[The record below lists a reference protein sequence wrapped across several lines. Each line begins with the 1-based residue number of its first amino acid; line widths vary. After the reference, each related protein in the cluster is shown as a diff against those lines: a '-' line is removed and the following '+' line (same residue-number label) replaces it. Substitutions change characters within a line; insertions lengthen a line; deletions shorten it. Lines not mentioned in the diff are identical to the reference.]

1 MLFNYL
7 YEWGNLLPDSPQ
19 EDIRNEWLFNFGAFG
34 KYQGMWFPCTVQ
46 RQTTVGNPYEVSVNP
61 VATAGYSLYPA
72 SPIPVS
78 EMDVLY
84 SVFPTGLS
92 LEQYVWNSLR
102 RKAVT
107 DEMLNAALKRA
118 LNTELI
124 TSPKRLMQA
133 IKKAVNRGSKT
144 ETYVLNDVLKD
155 QVQVI
160 NLPQT
165 ADILEKLWNSN
176 DWAIQEI
183 SQLLGISYNP
193 AHGKKER
200 MLQNELLGDRD
211 ITLMMR
217 RKVTN
222 RLKEEAKR
230 VNESVT
236 HISTMIDT
244 IDRELP
250 LESEGDTFGQNKRK
264 RDNNE

>member
-1 MLFNYL
+1 MLFDYL
-7 YEWGNLLPDSPQ
+7 YEWGNLKKDSPQ
-19 EDIRNEWLFNFGAFG
+19 EDIRNEWLFYYGAFG
-34 KYQGMWFPCTVQ
+34 LKDNIWFPCTVM
-46 RQTTVGNPYEVSVNP
+46 RRTTTGNPYEVIVQIEPNSV
-61 VATAGYSLYPA
+61 YSSLYPTGNIA
-72 SPIPVS
+72 VE
-78 EMDVLY
+78 EMDVCY
-84 SVFPTGLS
+84 SAFPDGTPL
-92 LEQYVWNSLR
+92 LTYVWESLQ

-107 DEMLNAALKRA
+107 DQMLNAALRRS

-124 TSPKRLMQA
+124 GAPRRLMDA
-133 IKKAVNRGSKT
+133 VKKAVNRGTK
-144 ETYVLNDVLKD
+144 EEIFVLDEIKKDDVN
-155 QVQVI
+155 VI
-160 NLPQT
+160 PIPQT

-222 RLKEEAKR
+222 RLKNTAKEFG
-230 VNESVT
+230 ESIT

-244 IDRELP
+244 IDRQLP
-250 LESEGDTFGQNKRK
+250 LESEGDTIE
-264 RDNNE
+264 NNQ